1 MRSLNNILEINNLHK
16 TYGNFVAL
24 KNITFSIEYGK
35 IVGLLGKNG
44 AGKTT
49 LIKTI
54 IGLFKNYEGEIVYKG
69 KPIEHSNAKEM
80 STIGALV
87 DTVFHE
93 DLSAYMNLKLLM
105 MATPGKDL
113 TYMKKEIMELLCFVG
128 LENNAN
134 DKVKSFSFGM
144 KQRLALAQSLIVEP
158 QLLILDEPFV
168 GLDPLGI
175 ELVKKKL
182 LKLCL
187 EKKVSIIFSSH
198 QLSEVAEISDDII
211 IIDNGEIG
219 YAGPYAQL
227 ANTDKKYSI
236 TLCRTINDDDTHLF
250 ESFMISENKD
260 ILTIDYNPYQ
270 LNEILNILQN
280 NNYYIDHID
289 VIENSLIKL
298 FKEHINIE
306 E

>member
-1 MRSLNNILEINNLHK
+1 MEKILEVRNLYK
-16 TYGNFVAL
+16 AYGNFVAL
-24 KNITFSIEYGK
+24 KNINFSIEYGK

-54 IGLFKNYEGEIVYKG
+54 IGLFKNYDGEIIYKG
-69 KPIEHSNAKEM
+69 KPINFSDPLEM
-80 STIGALV
+80 STIGVLV

-105 MATPGKDL
+105 MATPNKDL
-113 TYMKKEIMELLCFVG
+113 ANMDEEIMDLLKFVG
-128 LENNAN
+128 LENNAK

-144 KQRLALAQSLIVEP
+144 KQRLALSQALIAEP

-175 ELVKKKL
+175 ELVKEKL
-182 LKLCL
+182 LNLCS

-211 IIDNGEIG
+211 VIDNGIIKYSG
-219 YAGPYAQL
+219 SYAQL
-227 ANTDKKYSI
+227 ANTGKKYCITLISNLRDEDIPEFQKYMISDNKDSI
-236 TLCRTINDDDTHLF
+236 TV
-250 ESFMISENKD
+250 
-260 ILTIDYNPYQ
+260 DYNSDS
-270 LNEILNILQN
+270 LNEVMNLLHERSYQIN
-280 NNYYIDHID
+280 YIDI
-289 VIENSLIKL
+289 IENSLIKL
-298 FKEHINIE
+298 FKEQISTDE
-306 E
+306 

>member
-1 MRSLNNILEINNLHK
+1 LEKILEVRNLYK
-16 TYGNFVAL
+16 AYGNFVAL
-24 KNITFSIEYGK
+24 KNINFSIEYGK

-54 IGLFKNYEGEIVYKG
+54 IGLFKNYDGEIIYKG
-69 KPIEHSNAKEM
+69 KPINFSDPLEM
-80 STIGALV
+80 STIGVLV

-105 MATPGKDL
+105 MATPNKDL
-113 TYMKKEIMELLCFVG
+113 ANMDEEIMDLLKFVG
-128 LENNAN
+128 LENNAK

-144 KQRLALAQSLIVEP
+144 KQRLALSQALIAEP

-175 ELVKKKL
+175 ELVKEKL
-182 LKLCL
+182 LNLCS

-211 IIDNGEIG
+211 VIDNGIIKYSG
-219 YAGPYAQL
+219 SYAQL
-227 ANTDKKYSI
+227 ANTGKKYCITLISNLRDEDIPEFQKYMISDNKDSI
-236 TLCRTINDDDTHLF
+236 TV
-250 ESFMISENKD
+250 
-260 ILTIDYNPYQ
+260 DYNSDS
-270 LNEILNILQN
+270 LNEVMNLLHERSYQIN
-280 NNYYIDHID
+280 YIDI
-289 VIENSLIKL
+289 IENSLIKL
-298 FKEHINIE
+298 FKEQISTDE
-306 E
+306 

>member
-1 MRSLNNILEINNLHK
+1 MEVRNLYK
-16 TYGNFVAL
+16 AYGNFVAL
-24 KNITFSIEYGK
+24 KNINFSIEYGK

-54 IGLFKNYEGEIVYKG
+54 IGLFKNYDGEIIYKG
-69 KPIEHSNAKEM
+69 KPINFSDPLEM
-80 STIGALV
+80 STIGVLV

-105 MATPGKDL
+105 MATPNKDL
-113 TYMKKEIMELLCFVG
+113 ANMDEEIMDLLKFVG
-128 LENNAN
+128 LENNAK

-144 KQRLALAQSLIVEP
+144 KQRLALSQALIAEP

-175 ELVKKKL
+175 ELVKEKL
-182 LKLCL
+182 LNLCS

-211 IIDNGEIG
+211 VIDNGIIKYSG
-219 YAGPYAQL
+219 SYAQL
-227 ANTDKKYSI
+227 ANTGKKYCITLISNLRDEDIPEFQKYMISDNKDSI
-236 TLCRTINDDDTHLF
+236 TV
-250 ESFMISENKD
+250 
-260 ILTIDYNPYQ
+260 DYNSDS
-270 LNEILNILQN
+270 LNEVMNLLHERSYQIN
-280 NNYYIDHID
+280 YIDI
-289 VIENSLIKL
+289 IENSLIKL
-298 FKEHINIE
+298 FKEQISTDE
-306 E
+306 